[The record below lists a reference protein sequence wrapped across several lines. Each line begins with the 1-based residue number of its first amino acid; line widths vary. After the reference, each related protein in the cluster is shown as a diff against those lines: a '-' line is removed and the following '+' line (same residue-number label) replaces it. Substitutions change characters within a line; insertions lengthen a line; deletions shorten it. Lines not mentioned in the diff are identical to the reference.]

1 MFVKPSTFLFT
12 SSLSKVGW
20 AQRLQV
26 KHAHNKMSALNHFF
40 IVSQRDQLRLGVD
53 DIMDRFHPS
62 VKHHS
67 YQVDF
72 VPVVRQR
79 GSEK

>member
-1 MFVKPSTFLFT
+1 
-12 SSLSKVGW
+12 
-20 AQRLQV
+20 
-26 KHAHNKMSALNHFF
+26 MSALNHFF

-79 GSEK
+79 GNEK